1 MIHRLAADG
10 VLLLHLAFILFA
22 LLGGAMA
29 AWWRWTPLVHLP
41 AAAWA
46 SFVELTGR
54 VCPLTYLENYFRVK
68 AGDSGYTESFIERY
82 LLKIIYP
89 SGLTLEVQYALAGI
103 VIVVNIVIYAW
114 LVFRWRVGLNADRGV
129 RSADANG

>member
-10 VLLLHLAFILFA
+10 VLLLHLGFILFA
-22 LLGGAMA
+22 LLGGAMT
-29 AWWRWTPLVHLP
+29 AWWRWIPLIHLP

-68 AGDSGYTESFIERY
+68 AGDSGYTESFVERY
-82 LLKIIYP
+82 LLEIIYP
-89 SGLTLEVQYALAGI
+89 SGLSEEIQYVLAGV
-103 VIVVNIVIYAW
+103 VILVNAAIYAW
-114 LVFRWRVGLNADRGV
+114 IFCRRRKE
-129 RSADANG
+129 